1 MGEWTK
7 SRPIT
12 YLSGLDEGV
21 RTLTSGNDRATSYA
35 LYISMYLVGR
45 NEDETYHLPVPHPT
59 SRIYFWP
66 ISPSAFK

>member
-1 MGEWTK
+1 
-7 SRPIT
+7 
-12 YLSGLDEGV
+12 
-21 RTLTSGNDRATSYA
+21 LTSGNDRATSYA